1 MVLIVL
7 LEVYVVSKNQ
17 VVVKEKKV
25 GGFSFLL
32 AFILSIAIGCVLLFA
47 TDSFLLTIN
56 YLLVSIFAIIGVIE
70 IISFLVS
77 KSYKYDNYFNLII
90 GVVSIW
96 LALFIYVY
104 YTILL
109 VFLPIMFSL
118 YAFVMGTIT
127 LVKFFRDK
135 EIKNNWF
142 YLIISLVSYLIG
154 ILLLFKPIFSID
166 IYLKVIGVYVIVS
179 SILYLITFMEFRR
192 K

>member
-166 IYLKVIGVYVIVS
+166 IYLLVTIFYFYFLVLNY
-179 SILYLITFMEFRR
+179 
-192 K
+192 

>member
-1 MVLIVL
+1 M
-7 LEVYVVSKNQ
+7 SKNQ
-17 VVVKEKKV
+17 VVVKEDKKI
-25 GGFSFLL
+25 GSFSFLL
-32 AFILSIAIGCVLLFA
+32 AFILSVAIGCMLLFA

-70 IISFLVS
+70 VISFLVS

-90 GVVSIW
+90 GVIAIW

-118 YAFVMGTIT
+118 YAFVMGTVT
-127 LVKFFRDK
+127 LVKFFKDK
-135 EIKNNWF
+135 EFKDNWF

-154 ILLLFKPIFSID
+154 VLLLFKPIFSID

-179 SILYLITFMEFRR
+179 SILYLMTFMEIKR

>member
-1 MVLIVL
+1 M
-7 LEVYVVSKNQ
+7 SKNQ

-142 YLIISLVSYLIG
+142 YFIISLVSYLIG